1 MKTPAKILISVCV
14 FVLSAFL
21 CARADGQVLA
31 VKTNALMWAGATPN
45 LGLEMVTGEHTSID
59 LSGFGHKNPYGLK
72 SRMISLQPEFRYWF
86 NGRPMVR
93 EFVGITALFTTYDMT
108 LPQNI
113 FGKDAKNSPMQVND
127 GDSIGL
133 GITGGYVFELGK
145 RFNLELSCGFGAVYY
160 RQKQYPADSGD
171 NYGTDNSQ
179 GPNSRG
185 YKLIPIDLGVTFTY
199 ILK

>member
-1 MKTPAKILISVCV
+1 MNTHLRKTIISMCI
-14 FVLSAFL
+14 FFLSALL
-21 CARADGQVLA
+21 CAKAEAQVFA
-31 VKTNALMWAGATPN
+31 VKTNALMWGGLTPN
-45 LGLEMVTGEHTSID
+45 LGLEMVTGEHTSIE
-59 LSGFGHKNPYGLK
+59 LSGFGHKNPYGLTSK
-72 SRMISLQPEFRYWF
+72 MISLQPEFRYWF

-93 EFVGITALFTTYDMT
+93 EFVGVTALFTTYDTT
-108 LPQNI
+108 LPLD
-113 FGKDAKNSPMQVND
+113 FKKDSPMTVRD
-127 GDSIGL
+127 GDSVGL

-160 RQKQYPADSGD
+160 RQKLYPADSED

-199 ILK
+199 IIK